1 MLSWVSVAVVNFP
14 GKRFLVGSTARM
26 GFSDLPLVNVGIIVV
41 AVNLD
46 FLLICPSLNYKE

>member
-1 MLSWVSVAVVNFP
+1 MLSWVRVAVVNFP
-14 GKRFLVGSTARM
+14 GTRFLVGSTARM

>member
-1 MLSWVSVAVVNFP
+1 MQSGDSVAVVNFP
-14 GKRFLVGSTARM
+14 GPRFLVGSSARLC
-26 GFSDLPLVNVGIIVV
+26 FSDLPLVNVGIIVV